1 MNTYQTETLPTVDP
15 KQLEQAY
22 IRCSHLFKDTGLDE
36 TVSASA
42 VLDVLEK
49 TQPRLDRDETVDLFR
64 RLCLTV
70 QLVADID
77 ANWSDAPLSGERPDA
92 LPSALYQLASTE
104 TAFEQEEDGYA
115 STFFARDVLDD
126 AFAMLRPN

>member
-15 KQLEQAY
+15 ARLEQAY
-22 IRCSHLFKDTGLDE
+22 TRCSHLFKDTGLDE
-36 TVSASA
+36 TVSAST
-42 VLDVLEK
+42 VLDTLQK
-49 TQPRLDRDETVDLFR
+49 TQPLLDQDETVDLFR

-77 ANWSDAPLSGERPDA
+77 ANWDDAPVTGERPTV
-92 LPSALYQLASTE
+92 LPLALYQLASTE
-104 TAFEQEEDGYA
+104 TAFEQAEDGYA

-126 AFAMLRPN
+126 AFSMLRPN